1 MLEIDDVCR
10 IEMSETLYKVID
22 TRTKKLK
29 LIIDENTSKTII
41 ENFVDL
47 EEVDNPKIKIIDVS
61 VIKINPA

>member
-1 MLEIDDVCR
+1 MLEIGDLCR

-29 LIIDENTSKTII
+29 LIIDENTTKTII

-47 EEVDNPKIKIIDVS
+47 EEVNDSKIKVIGVS
-61 VIKINPA
+61 VVKINPA

>member
-1 MLEIDDVCR
+1 MLEIGDVCR